1 MKKILLLCLYMA
13 SLFATE
19 PLISAQKLQHILKK
33 QQNLVIVDV
42 SDKDVYMQGHIPT
55 SLNSPISHW
64 RDKHGKYLLI
74 KETNAINK
82 EFKKLGITKDS
93 YVVVYSHHSN
103 TKDILKASYV
113 LWAMEYYGVKNSS
126 ILNGGIIA
134 WRNQKGEID
143 YAHNSAKQAGNFEAK
158 KNQSIYADLNFVK
171 NSIGKANIIDAR
183 PTIFYFGAQ
192 KQIALAKAGHIPKA
206 KSYFWRYSFKG
217 DYFKDAAL
225 LKKMLVKGM
234 NLHPDKA
241 TITYCTGG
249 LETSMNFFVLH
260 RLLGF
265 TNIRLYDASM
275 REWANDVTTPMSLYK
290 WE

>member
-143 YAHNSAKQAGNFEAK
+143 YAHNSAKQAENFEAK

-206 KSYFWRYSFKG
+206 KSYFWRYSFG
-217 DYFKDAAL
+217 S
-225 LKKMLVKGM
+225 VQ
-234 NLHPDKA
+234 
-241 TITYCTGG
+241 
-249 LETSMNFFVLH
+249 
-260 RLLGF
+260 
-265 TNIRLYDASM
+265 
-275 REWANDVTTPMSLYK
+275 
-290 WE
+290 

>member
-1 MKKILLLCLYMA
+1 LTQI
-13 SLFATE
+13 FE
-19 PLISAQKLQHILKK
+19 R
-33 QQNLVIVDV
+33 
-42 SDKDVYMQGHIPT
+42 
-55 SLNSPISHW
+55 SH
-64 RDKHGKYLLI
+64 
-74 KETNAINK
+74 
-82 EFKKLGITKDS
+82 
-93 YVVVYSHHSN
+93 
-103 TKDILKASYV
+103 
-113 LWAMEYYGVKNSS
+113 
-126 ILNGGIIA
+126 
-134 WRNQKGEID
+134 
-143 YAHNSAKQAGNFEAK
+143 
-158 KNQSIYADLNFVK
+158 
-171 NSIGKANIIDAR
+171 
-183 PTIFYFGAQ
+183 
-192 KQIALAKAGHIPKA
+192 
-206 KSYFWRYSFKG
+206 SFKG

>member
-1 MKKILLLCLYMA
+1 MKKILLLCLYVA

-19 PLISAQKLQHILKK
+19 PLISAQKLQHILNK

-64 RDKHGKYLLI
+64 RDKHKNYLLV
-74 KETNAINK
+74 KERNAINE

-93 YVVVYSHHSN
+93 YVIIYSHHTN
-103 TKDILKASYV
+103 TKDILKASYI
-113 LWAMEYYGVKNSS
+113 LWAMEYYGFKNSS
-126 ILNGGIIA
+126 MLNGGIIA
-134 WRNQKGEID
+134 WRKQNGEID
-143 YAHNSAKQAGNFEAK
+143 YAYNSAEQEGNFEAK
-158 KNQSIYADLNFVK
+158 KNKSIYADLKFVK
-171 NSIGKANIIDAR
+171 NSIGKSNIIDAR

-192 KQIALAKAGHIPKA
+192 KQIVLAKAGHIPKA
-206 KSYFWRYSFKG
+206 KSYFWRYSFQG
-217 DYFKDAAL
+217 DYFKDTAL
-225 LKKMLVKGM
+225 LKKMLIEGM
-234 NLHPDKA
+234 NLHPNLA

-275 REWANDVTTPMSLYK
+275 REWANDTTTPMSLYK

>member
-13 SLFATE
+13 SLLATE
-19 PLISAQKLQHILKK
+19 PLISAQKLQEIIHKK
-33 QQNLVIVDV
+33 PNLVVVDV
-42 SDKDVYMQGHIPT
+42 SDEDVYMQGHIPT
-55 SLNSPISHW
+55 SINSPISHW
-64 RDKHGKYLLI
+64 REKHGKFLLV
-74 KETNAINK
+74 KQSNAITK
-82 EFKKLGITKDS
+82 EFQRLGITKDS

-113 LWAMEYYGVKNSS
+113 LWAMEYYGVKNTSM
-126 ILNGGIIA
+126 LDGGILA
-134 WRNQKGEID
+134 WRKHKAEID
-143 YAHNSAKQAGNFEAK
+143 YTQNSAKDIGSFRAK
-158 KNQSIYADLNFVK
+158 RNKTLSADLQLVK

-183 PTIFYFGAQ
+183 PPIFYFGAQ
-192 KQIALAKAGHIPKA
+192 KQIVLAKAGHIPQA
-206 KSYFWRYSFKG
+206 KSYFWRYSFDG
-217 DYFKDAAL
+217 DYFKDREL
-225 LKKMLVKGM
+225 LQKMLVNGM
-234 NLHPDKA
+234 GLHPNKA

-275 REWANDVTTPMSLYK
+275 REWANNTTTPMSLYK